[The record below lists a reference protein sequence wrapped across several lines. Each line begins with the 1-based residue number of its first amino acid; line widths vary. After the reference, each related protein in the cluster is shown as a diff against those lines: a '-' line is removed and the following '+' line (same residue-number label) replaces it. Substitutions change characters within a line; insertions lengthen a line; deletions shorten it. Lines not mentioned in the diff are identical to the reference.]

1 VGGSGGLILLALVGW
16 PLLHAALL
24 PEPRAALAP
33 LPPPPPG
40 RYRVLVA
47 DWGLHTAI
55 VVEQPP
61 GWRLGPPGA
70 ETAPFLEFAWGDRS
84 YYAAGNRRPHAVAA
98 TLFLPTDSVLFLA
111 GHPDPPRL
119 AGAVRVLERRVDSLT
134 LKALLTSLERSLRR
148 SPGGGRQAPLP
159 LPAGR
164 SARFFP
170 AQGAYLWPRNCNWW
184 TLRRLGDA
192 GLAARP
198 EGVLFSRQVPPRL
211 LGFRSPAAGPPG

>member
-1 VGGSGGLILLALVGW
+1 MGGSGGLILLALAGW
-16 PLLHAALL
+16 PLLHAAVL

-40 RYRVLVA
+40 SYAVLVV

-70 ETAPFLEFAWGDRS
+70 ETAPFLEIAWGDRR
-84 YYAAGNRRPHAVAA
+84 YYAAGERRPPAVAA

-119 AGAVRVLERRVDSLT
+119 AGAARVFERRVDAPT
-134 LKALLTSLERSLRR
+134 LQALLTSLERSLLRT
-148 SPGGGRQAPLP
+148 PDGGRRPPLP

-164 SARFFP
+164 SARFLP
-170 AQGAYLWPRNCNWW
+170 AHGAYLWTRNCNWW
-184 TLRRLGDA
+184 TVRRLQEA
-192 GLAARP
+192 GLAAGAA
-198 EGVLFSRQVPPRL
+198 GVVLTQQVPGRL
-211 LGFRSPAAGPPG
+211 LGFRPPAAAPPG